1 MSQLAAREQS
11 RRREAARP
19 GGARDKLV
27 WVAKWALPAVA
38 LLLLATLVL
47 LPLSKDQEISFLV
60 SKQGSGVAGER
71 LRIARAMYRGETT
84 DGRPFEISAAE
95 AVQKTS
101 ETPVVVMKG
110 MEARLEEDEGPARVT
125 APSALYN
132 LNTDILMV
140 AGPVVVASA
149 RGYALDSR
157 DVRVDLKTRRVS
169 TAHPVIGQ
177 LPVGTFK
184 ANGMSADIQGRR
196 VVLEGDVR
204 LRIRPSRAT
213 GART

>member
-1 MSQLAAREQS
+1 MSQLAVQEQH
-11 RRREAARP
+11 RRRNAAKP
-19 GGARDKLV
+19 GGLRDKFV
-27 WVAKWALPAVA
+27 WLAKWGLPAVA
-38 LLLLATLVL
+38 FVLLGTLVF
-47 LPLSKDQEISFLV
+47 LPLSRDQEISFLV
-60 SKQGSGVAGER
+60 SKQGSGAAGER
-71 LRIARAMYRGETT
+71 LRISRAMYRGETM
-84 DGRPFEISAAE
+84 DGRQFEISAAD

-101 ETPVVVMKG
+101 ETPIVVMTG
-110 MEARLEEDEGPARVT
+110 MEARLDEDEGPARVT

-132 LNTDILMV
+132 MDSDLVTV

-157 DVRVDLKTRRVS
+157 DVRIDLKTRRVS

-184 ANGMSADIQGRR
+184 ANSMSADIQGRR

-204 LRIRPSRAT
+204 LRIRPSRGRGT
-213 GART
+213 